1 MRRLLLPTTLAMI
14 IPAAVAQV
22 RPAPQRESFRTG
34 IELVTVDVIVTDRQ
48 GAPVRG
54 LTMSDF
60 EVREDGTPVVID
72 SFEAVELPEPEPA
85 VPSAFPPA
93 ASGSAVH
100 DNLRALEGAIYLIVL
115 DLPTSPTARFQ
126 RGRKAALALIDQ
138 LGPTDQAA
146 MMSMR
151 GQKAYQVEF
160 TTDRSRLT
168 KALERLVVGGQTME
182 SLPDLIER
190 IAAQLGAIPSRRKVV
205 ALISE
210 GFYFDPE
217 KPEYQLALE
226 AARRANLA
234 IYAFDPSFVG
244 SIDGMV
250 HAESVDD
257 AALARKAD
265 RDSVAG
271 LQILA
276 ANTGG
281 RATVR
286 TNFLV
291 EGVRQML
298 ADNRSY
304 YLLRYYS
311 PAPQDGRFHDI
322 TVTTRRA
329 GLDVRA
335 RPGYTAAKPGSRDTK
350 RDAASVPPLARLAGA
365 PIQSHG
371 LDMRVAALPLPS
383 AAKTGA
389 ALVVMTELRG
399 ADLADA
405 DSVEMAAL
413 AVSMSG
419 EVRARDEYTASV
431 GPVDRADRW
440 MRIASRLE
448 VLPGRYQLRVA
459 ARRADGT
466 RQGSVFVE
474 VEVPDFSRTLSL
486 GGLVLALSGS
496 RGVARAERLGHVLPA
511 VPMAT
516 LDLPAGLQ
524 VTAVLPLRV
533 PTRHRAS
540 RIQVVAQVV
549 SPDGAA
555 HYLLRK
561 DLDAE
566 GFTSRSGGMVRIPL
580 QVPAAASGE
589 HRLLVEVTLGATTHR
604 RELTFR
610 AERR

>member
-1 MRRLLLPTTLAMI
+1 MRSPLLLISLLISLA
-14 IPAAVAQV
+14 VLAQA
-22 RPAPQRESFRTG
+22 APQREPFRTG

-48 GAPVRG
+48 GTPVRG
-54 LTMSDF
+54 LTRADF
-60 EVREDGTPVVID
+60 ELREDGKPVVID
-72 SFEAVELPEPEPA
+72 SFEAVELPEAEPA
-85 VPSAFPPA
+85 APSAFPPA
-93 ASGSAVH
+93 ASGSVVH
-100 DNLRALEGAIYLIVL
+100 DNLRALEGAIYLIIL
-115 DLPTSPTARFQ
+115 DVPTSPTARFQ

-146 MMSMR
+146 MMSMH

-190 IAAQLGAIPSRRKVV
+190 VARQLGPIPSRRKVV

-234 IYAFDPSFVG
+234 IYAFDPKFVG

-286 TNFLV
+286 TNFLA
-291 EGVRQML
+291 EGVRQMI

-311 PAPQDGRFHDI
+311 PAPQDGKFHEI
-322 TVTTRRA
+322 RVTTRRP
-329 GLDVRA
+329 GLEVRA
-335 RPGYTAAKPGSRDTK
+335 RPGYTAAKPGGRDTK
-350 RDAASVPPLARLAGA
+350 RDAASVPPLARIAGA

-399 ADLADA
+399 ADLAGA

-419 EVRARDEYTASV
+419 QVRAREEYTASV

-448 VLPGRYQLRVA
+448 VPPGRYQLRVA
-459 ARRADGT
+459 ARRADGM

-474 VEVPDFSRTLSL
+474 VEVPDFSRTLSP
-486 GGLVLALSGS
+486 GGLVLALSGPG
-496 RGVARAERLGHVLPA
+496 GVARAERLGNVLPA

-516 LDLPAGLQ
+516 LDLPTGLQ
-524 VTAVLPLRV
+524 IAAVMPLRV
-533 PTRHRAS
+533 QARHRAS
-540 RIQVVAQVV
+540 RIQVVAQITG
-549 SPDGAA
+549 PDGVT
-555 HYLLRK
+555 HDLLRK
-561 DLDAE
+561 AVGAE
-566 GFTSRSGGMVRIPL
+566 GFTSPSGGVVHVPM
-580 QVPAAASGE
+580 QVPTGASGE
-589 HRLLVEVTLGATTHR
+589 HRLRVEVTLGANTYR

-610 AERR
+610 VEAR